1 MKILLLLLISAVAHA
16 QPNLE
21 ISFNNHG
28 GRIGGGYVEPSTG
41 ITLQAVHNF
50 PIVRYDKPHTT
61 MVFGGYE
68 HILGNGFTVTG
79 LAGAAFN
86 AYTTMGKDAGYK
98 NSTMAAGSVEFAWDK
113 HMGRLFAYGSYT
125 GNIYIGFGM
134 KVRFE

>member
-1 MKILLLLLISAVAHA
+1 MKILLLLLLSTAAHA

-41 ITLQAVHNF
+41 ITLQAVNNF
-50 PIVRYDKPHTT
+50 PIVRYDKPNTT
-61 MVFGGYE
+61 LVLGGYE
-68 HILGNGFTVTG
+68 HILGEFNLTA

-86 AYTTMGKDAGYK
+86 AYTSMGKYAGFK
-98 NSTMAAGSVEFAWDK
+98 NSTRAAGSVEFGWDK